1 MLSHVTCVNFAEL
14 STTEMATGEPRAVGR
29 ALNSQR
35 LFSWGANSYGQLG
48 LGHCTDKSIPEEIN
62 LSEDFGNVSSVSGG
76 GGHTLVLTDNGKLF
90 VCGSNDKGQLGLGST
105 EDQTVLTPVG
115 SIEREIITKVVGG
128 WDFTIMLND
137 KGIIYV
143 TGSNKFNQL
152 GLPDITEKYITT
164 PVRMFLPGNP
174 KVTEIEAGLRHGIA
188 LTDTGQ
194 VYIWGSRKSSK
205 DKIGAVPTIVHLPE
219 GTKGM
224 VIKIT
229 AGSYFFSAL
238 TDHGEIISWGD
249 NTYGQ
254 LSTDKVIQQPYLVP
268 TTFFKG
274 KVTDIQAG
282 WTHMLALTDQKKI
295 YSWGRGNYGQL
306 GRAVDLDLSPQ
317 VIGCHDNIKCVRC
330 GSEHNLALTDKGRL
344 LTWGWNEHGL
354 CGNGNED
361 NVMTPSLV
369 DKLNG
374 HMIKTIGC
382 GAGHSFVLVYPT

>member
-1 MLSHVTCVNFAEL
+1 
-14 STTEMATGEPRAVGR
+14 MATGEPRAVGR

-62 LSEDFGNVSSVSGG
+62 LPDDFGNVSSVSGG

-105 EDQTVLTPVG
+105 EDKTELTPVG
-115 SIEREIITKVVGG
+115 SMEREIITKVVGG
-128 WDFTIMLND
+128 WDFTLMLND
-137 KGIIYV
+137 KGMIYI

-164 PVRMFLPGNP
+164 PIRLSLPRHP
-174 KVTEIEAGLRHGIA
+174 IVMDIEAGLRHGIA

-205 DKIGAVPTIVHLPE
+205 DKTAAVPTIVHLPE
-219 GTKGM
+219 DTKGM
-224 VIKIT
+224 VTKIT

-238 TDHGEIISWGD
+238 TDHGEIISLGD

-268 TTFFKG
+268 ATFFKG

-282 WTHMLALTDQKKI
+282 WTHMLALTDQRKI

-306 GRAVDLDLSPQ
+306 GREVDLQLDPSPQ
-317 VIGCHDNIKCVRC
+317 VIGCHDNISCVRC

-361 NVMTPSLV
+361 NVMIPSLV
-369 DKLNG
+369 DKLDG
-374 HMIKTIGC
+374 HMIKTMGC
-382 GAGHSFVLVYPT
+382 GAGHSFILIYPT